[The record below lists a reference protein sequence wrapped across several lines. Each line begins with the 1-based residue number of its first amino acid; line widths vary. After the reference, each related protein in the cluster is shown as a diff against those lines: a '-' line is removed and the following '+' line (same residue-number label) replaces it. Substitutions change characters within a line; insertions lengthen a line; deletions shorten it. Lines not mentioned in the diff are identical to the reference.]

1 MRKKLSCWRPPNIRG
16 ECPYE
21 LICLLPRVINQA
33 SRKQA
38 INKAHRHKVSNAL
51 QRKKRKSFQ
60 VTFKHITIDR
70 KLLGLSFKNSF
81 TLVTATPRFPTALLD
96 FTVSQLKASE
106 GTVGR
111 QLVVFRLLAARINQ
125 PLPTTAVN
133 ARRLRP
139 RRHCGHRSTERVTSL
154 FVSVLFV
161 ISVMAALSPFILST
175 PDLSVHVT
183 GIQTA
188 KKI

>member
-1 MRKKLSCWRPPNIRG
+1 MKENVSGFFFGTQCI
-16 ECPYE
+16 
-21 LICLLPRVINQA
+21 I
-33 SRKQA
+33 
-38 INKAHRHKVSNAL
+38 AHRHKVSNAL
-51 QRKKRKSFQ
+51 QRQKKKSFQ

-81 TLVTATPRFPTALLD
+81 SLVTATPRFPTALLD

-125 PLPTTAVN
+125 PSPTTAVN

-139 RRHCGHRSTERVTSL
+139 RRHCGDRSTERVTSL